1 MKAQTS
7 LRSITESQ
15 GAVEAELV
23 VVRNALREKETDVDL
38 VKEQL
43 CEALHQ
49 RTESCNKLR
58 TLAEVFNGAR

>member
-7 LRSITESQ
+7 LQSITEGQ
-15 GAVEAELV
+15 GTVEAELI

-49 RTESCNKLR
+49 RAESCNKLR